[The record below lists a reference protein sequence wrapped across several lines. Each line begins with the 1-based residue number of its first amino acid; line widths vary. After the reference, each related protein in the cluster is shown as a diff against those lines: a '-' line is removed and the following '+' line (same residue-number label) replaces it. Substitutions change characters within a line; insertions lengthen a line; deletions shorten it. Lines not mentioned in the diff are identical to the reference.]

1 MKPGKDFIG
10 VSVFALIFNTAGQ
23 VLLVNH
29 KPTEKKSADFADRF
43 SMPGG
48 TVEFG
53 ETFVEALRREIKEEL
68 DIRIYDESLIN
79 HNDYIKPDKHW
90 MALNFKAE
98 TKDKPKNLEPEKIS
112 EIKFFDLNKVPENI
126 SDYTRECL
134 ELIKK

>member
-10 VSVFALIFNTAGQ
+10 VSAFALIFNDKDQ

-53 ETFVEALRREIKEEL
+53 ETFVDALRREVKEEL
-68 DIRIYDESLIN
+68 DLDIFDEQLIN
-79 HNDYIKPDKHW
+79 HNDYIKIDKHW
-90 MALNFKAE
+90 IALNFTAK
-98 TKDKPKNLEPEKIS
+98 TNSVPKNLEPEKIS
-112 EIKFFDLNKVPENI
+112 QIEFFDIDKVPENI
-126 SDYTRECL
+126 SEYTRECL
-134 ELIKK
+134 GLIK